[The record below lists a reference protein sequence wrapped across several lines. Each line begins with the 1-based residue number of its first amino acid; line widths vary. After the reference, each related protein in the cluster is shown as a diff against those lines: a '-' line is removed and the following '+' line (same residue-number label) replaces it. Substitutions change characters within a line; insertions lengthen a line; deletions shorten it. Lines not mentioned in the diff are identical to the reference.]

1 MAQFVDTKERSFTA
15 GEAIEAYR
23 VVKLSGDYTVSKTS
37 PGDNAVA
44 ISREAVASG
53 AAVAGILLNGQGTYK
68 VTASGVIAQ
77 NAAIYLASDGK
88 VNSTRS
94 GRKLG
99 YALEAATAD
108 GDIIEAFLYPLEDV
122 ADKVGS
128 KEVFDDFLYFV
139 DADLWTETADAGAT
153 GTTGVSDGAGG
164 IMSVFC
170 DGDDN
175 DESYLHTTNELFKF
189 EDDKP
194 LFFEARVAL
203 TEANT
208 DDANVIVGLCDAAGA
223 NTLLDNGAGPKASYS
238 GAVFYKVDGG
248 TVWQAEVSLAGTQ
261 TAVTLSTDTFPG
273 DGTFQKLGIEFVPT
287 AANTADVKFF
297 IDGALVGTA
306 SSFSYSGA
314 TDMDVCLGVK
324 AGGAN
329 EEELKIDYVLCS
341 QVR

>member
-1 MAQFVDTKERSFTA
+1 MAQYVDTKERSFTA
-15 GEAIEAYR
+15 GEAIESYR

-37 PGDNAVA
+37 PGDNAIGIA
-44 ISREAVASG
+44 RETVASG
-53 AAVAGILLNGQGTYK
+53 AAVAAILLNGQGTYK
-68 VTASGVIAQ
+68 VVAAGAISQ
-77 NAAIYLASDGK
+77 NAAIYLSTDGK
-88 VNSTRS
+88 VSATIS

-99 YALEAATAD
+99 YALEAATTD
-108 GDIIEAFLYPLEDV
+108 GDKIEAFLFPLEDV
-122 ADKVGS
+122 NDKVGR
-128 KEVFDDFLYFV
+128 KEVFDDFNYFV
-139 DADLWTETADAGAT
+139 DGDLWTETADAGAT
-153 GTTGVSDGAGG
+153 GTTGVTDGAGG

-175 DESYLHTTNELFKF
+175 DEAYLHTTQELFKF

-203 TEANT
+203 SEANT

-223 NTLLDNGAGPKASYS
+223 NTLLDDGAGPKASYS

-248 TVWQAEVSLAGTQ
+248 TAWAAEVSLAGTQ
-261 TAVTLSTDTFPG
+261 TAVTLSTSTFPG
-273 DGTFQKLGIEFVPT
+273 DGTFQKLGIEFIPT
-287 AANTADVKFF
+287 AANTADVKFYL
-297 IDGALVGTA
+297 DGALVGTA

-314 TDMDVCLGVK
+314 TDMDICLGVK

-329 EEELKIDYVLCS
+329 EEELKIDYALCS

>member
-1 MAQFVDTKERSFTA
+1 MAQYVDCAGRAFTT

-23 VVKLSGDYTVSKTS
+23 MLKLTGDYTVSKTS
-37 PGDNAVA
+37 PGDTAIAVSHETA
-44 ISREAVASG
+44 ASG
-53 AAVAGILLNGQGTYK
+53 LPVTGILLNKQGTYK
-68 VTASGVIAQ
+68 VTASGAFSQ
-77 NAAIYLASDGK
+77 NSAIYLSTDGK
-88 VNSTRS
+88 VNATVS

-108 GDIIEAFLYPLEDV
+108 GDVIEAFLFPLEGV
-122 ADKVGS
+122 ADKTGR
-128 KEVFDDFLYFV
+128 KEIYDDFFYFI

-175 DESYLHTTNELFKF
+175 DEAYLHTTNEVFKF

-248 TVWQAEVSLAGTQ
+248 TVWQAEISLAGTQ
-261 TAVTLSTDTFPG
+261 TAVILSTDTFPG
-273 DGTFQKLGIEFVPT
+273 DGTFQKLGIEFIPT
-287 AANTADVKFF
+287 AANTADVKFY

-306 SSFSYSGA
+306 SSFSYAAA